1 MISIEIRIDV
11 PELAQGVRFCA
22 DAFGRPCIWIF
33 MSRI

>member
-11 PELAQGVRFCA
+11 PNLAQGVRFSA